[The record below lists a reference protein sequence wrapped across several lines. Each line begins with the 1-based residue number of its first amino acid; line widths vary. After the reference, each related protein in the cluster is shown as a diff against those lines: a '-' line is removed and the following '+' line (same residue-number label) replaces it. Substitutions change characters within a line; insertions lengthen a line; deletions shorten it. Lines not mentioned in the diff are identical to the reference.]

1 MEWLFIA
8 IIYIP
13 DSTTL
18 HVSHRVATAK
28 ECNDIGIAYKQIEE
42 YTDYKCLEVKALKW

>member
-8 IIYIP
+8 LIYIP

-18 HVSHRVATAK
+18 QVSHKAATAR
-28 ECNDIGIAYKQIEE
+28 ECNDIGIAYKSIEE
-42 YTDYKCLEVKALKW
+42 YTDYKCIEIKSVKW